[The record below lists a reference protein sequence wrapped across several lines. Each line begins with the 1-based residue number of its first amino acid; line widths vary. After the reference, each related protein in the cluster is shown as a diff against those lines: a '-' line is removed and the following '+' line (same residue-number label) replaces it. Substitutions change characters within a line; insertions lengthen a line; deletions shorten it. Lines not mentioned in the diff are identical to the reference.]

1 MRINK
6 TYLKLGVAFT
16 ATFGFG
22 FLAGA
27 IYQQWK
33 IKKAFTKSADEL
45 KQFVKEAIGVE
56 AEIPEKTPEEIK
68 EEEAEEMPKR
78 EKKSPEEVKAIVK
91 EDAIRAAKERISRFP
106 MSRIDNDDVGQWGY
120 FVDDILKNYDGE
132 DFLVEDITPWGC
144 SQQKPIACVVFS
156 RKDREFYW
164 NDRSFIH
171 DSFDNWEMR
180 LIMLAF
186 FCFSTYRQDDD
197 GTKYYYSATAEENIF
212 ATEPAMRHEE
222 HVYTKDIRILYFP
235 TIDKEVHIHAVPKY
249 DSKDINVTLENDIS
263 YNGGFD
269 YSEEDL

>member
-1 MRINK
+1 MSINK

-27 IYQQWK
+27 VYQQWK
-33 IKKAFTKSADEL
+33 IKKTLTKSADEL
-45 KQFVKEAIGVE
+45 KQFVKEAVGVD
-56 AEIPEKTPEEIK
+56 ADVQKEKEDEEVSRRK
-68 EEEAEEMPKR
+68 ER
-78 EKKSPEEVKAIVK
+78 SPEEVKNIIK
-91 EDAIRAAKERISRFP
+91 DDAIRAAKERVSRFP
-106 MSRIDNDDVGQWGY
+106 ISRIDVDEAGKWAY
-120 FVDDILKNYDGE
+120 FVDTLLKNYTDE
-132 DFLVEDITPWGC
+132 DLFVEDITPWGC

-156 RKDREFYW
+156 REDRQFYW

-171 DSFDNWEMR
+171 DSFDNWEMQ
-180 LIMLAF
+180 LITLAF

-197 GTKYYYSATAEENIF
+197 GTRYYYSATGEENIF

-222 HVYTKDIRILYFP
+222 HVYTRDIRILYFP
-235 TIDKEVHIHAVPKY
+235 TLDKEVHIHAVPKY
-249 DSKDINVTLENDIS
+249 DLKDINVTLENDIS